1 MNTPDTVKAIG
12 AALKTAD
19 LKAERERS
27 PVLAAAYDAA
37 TSAGVTL
44 STANTVLAGEKADL
58 LAKAKA
64 LTDQLTRVQH
74 ENGQIPTHWM
84 NTPDAE
90 ANFWFN
96 CMFES
101 CRVLALMS
109 EYDG

>member
-64 LTDQLTRVQH
+64 LTDALEANDATIAGCAM
-74 ENGQIPTHWM
+74 EIAALKALYP
-84 NTPDAE
+84 AE
-90 ANFWFN
+90 A
-96 CMFES
+96 ES
-101 CRVLALMS
+101 
-109 EYDG
+109 